1 MKTLEFYKKF
11 LKMSNLEQLNRE
23 EANNYILNDFNL
35 QNYQNI
41 EVKLINIIAEKIRYF
56 FFEKVNEYDQVIGQ
70 VKQVESVKDVIYRM
84 VNEYLDSIDRLNSLL
99 PED

>member
-1 MKTLEFYKKF
+1 MAETMPIYLPLIQWNNF
-11 LKMSNLEQLNRE
+11 LTDCVTYIWLIKQLFTVCVSVTETNQE
-23 EANNYILNDFNL
+23 VSFN
-35 QNYQNI
+35 
-41 EVKLINIIAEKIRYF
+41 AAG
-56 FFEKVNEYDQVIGQ
+56 QVIGQ